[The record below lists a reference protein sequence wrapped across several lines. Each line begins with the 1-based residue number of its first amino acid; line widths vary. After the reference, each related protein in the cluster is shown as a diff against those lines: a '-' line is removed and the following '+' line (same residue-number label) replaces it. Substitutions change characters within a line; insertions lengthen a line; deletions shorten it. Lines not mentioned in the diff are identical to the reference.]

1 MRRRKTF
8 QAHREG
14 TTRGRTSDTGKTN
27 EEGTGDD
34 ACKHS
39 GSEKAASSGQGVDVS
54 RGRGVASEHRPL
66 LGSDGG
72 SATSP
77 REGGRG

>member
-14 TTRGRTSDTGKTN
+14 TTRGRTSDTGNTN
-27 EEGTGDD
+27 KEGTGDD

-39 GSEKAASSGQGVDVS
+39 GSEKAASSGQG
-54 RGRGVASEHRPL
+54 
-66 LGSDGG
+66 
-72 SATSP
+72 
-77 REGGRG
+77 GGRTQQEVANSGHQYTALLIFLGCLSW